1 MELEQTQEN
10 SVQEQT
16 EKQCPKWLCAL
27 TIGFCV
33 LFAGWSLFHLGTPGS
48 RGGNTENQLALMAK
62 YDMYIT
68 NQISEALDGVLAI
81 EKVYWLHDS
90 DVIAPEPKRE
100 NYGKTGDPAEM
111 ATVLA
116 EAAQLLDI
124 ETFVFSTDRELRPDS
139 LVTWYLDET
148 IFALTW
154 QEVKNGTVYTFSE
167 VKIAHPSQFRRFLAG
182 GTYGYDKQ
190 FLTTQMSADVN
201 AVVATSGDFYK
212 YRGYGIVVYNGK
224 TYRAEPNLDTCFID
238 DKGDLLLV
246 KARELK
252 TMEEVQAY
260 VDENHIRF
268 SLSFGPILIR
278 DGVRCDPEGYLIG
291 EIGEN
296 YPRAALCQVE
306 QLHYLMAVA
315 NSTPECF
322 HLPNLRE
329 FAKNLEELGVRTAY
343 TMDGGQTGVIVMDD
357 QMISPVQYGSQ
368 RQISDII
375 YFSTALPDGG

>member
-1 MELEQTQEN
+1 MALEQMEGN
-10 SVQEQT
+10 SAQEQT
-16 EKQCPKWLCAL
+16 EKQCPKWVCAL
-27 TIGFCV
+27 VICFGF
-33 LFAGWSLFHLGTPGS
+33 LFSLWGVFHLGVPGNRS
-48 RGGNTENQLALMAK
+48 DDAEGKLALMDK

-81 EKVYWLHDS
+81 EKRYWLNDY
-90 DVIAPEPKRE
+90 DMIAPEPEK
-100 NYGKTGDPAEM
+100 NCYGKTANPADMEP
-111 ATVLA
+111 VLA
-116 EAAQLLDI
+116 EAARLLGI
-124 ETFVFSTDRELRPDS
+124 ETFVFSTDKVLRPDS
-139 LVTWYLDET
+139 EITWYLDET
-148 IFALTW
+148 IFAVTW
-154 QEVKNGTVYTFSE
+154 QEIKDGSVYTLSE
-167 VKIAHPSQFRRFLAG
+167 VKIAHASQFRRFLAG

-201 AVVATSGDFYK
+201 AVVACSGDFYK

-224 TYRAEPNLDTCFID
+224 AYRAEPNLDTCFID

-252 TMEEVQAY
+252 TMEAVQAY

-268 SLSFGPILIR
+268 SLSFGPVLIR
-278 DGVRCDPEGYLIG
+278 DGVRCDPYDYIVG
-291 EIGEN
+291 EIDEN

-306 QLHYLMAVA
+306 QLHYLMVVA
-315 NSTPECF
+315 NSTPEYY
-322 HLPNLRE
+322 HLPSMRE
-329 FAKNLEELGVRTAY
+329 FARRLEEMDVQTAY
-343 TMDGGQTGVIVMDD
+343 ALDGGQTGVIVMDD